1 MQNFNYYAPT
11 QVVFGRNAE
20 NQLASLVKKYG
31 GKKVLV
37 HYGGQSAIKSGLM
50 ATVEKQLSD
59 AGIEYVKLGGVVP
72 NPRLSLV
79 RKGIELCKAEGID
92 FLLAVGGG
100 SVIDSSKAIAVGA
113 KVDFSP
119 WEFSIKNKTPKDH
132 LPVAAVLTI
141 SAAGS
146 DMSNSCVITNNETK
160 EKRGFTSECNRCLFS
175 ILNPEL
181 T

>member
-59 AGIEYVKLGGVVP
+59 AAFFYSH
-72 NPRLSLV
+72 N
-79 RKGIELCKAEGID
+79 
-92 FLLAVGGG
+92 
-100 SVIDSSKAIAVGA
+100 
-113 KVDFSP
+113 
-119 WEFSIKNKTPKDH
+119 W
-132 LPVAAVLTI
+132 TI
-141 SAAGS
+141 S
-146 DMSNSCVITNNETK
+146 N
-160 EKRGFTSECNRCLFS
+160 FQS
-175 ILNPEL
+175 IL
-181 T
+181 